1 MFNPRCRLG
10 RPQQTLAFVQHI
22 HQTSCAYVR
31 GRRCWMIG
39 WIRTLTN
46 ASELISRLGKHMGW
60 KARTYEL
67 IVGINQD
74 GPRRQCWG

>member
-1 MFNPRCRLG
+1 
-10 RPQQTLAFVQHI
+10 
-22 HQTSCAYVR
+22 
-31 GRRCWMIG
+31 MIG